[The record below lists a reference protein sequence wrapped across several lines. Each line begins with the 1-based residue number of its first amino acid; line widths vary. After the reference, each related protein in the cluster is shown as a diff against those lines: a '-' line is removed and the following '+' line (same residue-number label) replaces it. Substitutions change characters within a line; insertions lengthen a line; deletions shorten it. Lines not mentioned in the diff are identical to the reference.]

1 MIDYIY
7 IIYKTLQC
15 RQIYVSIVARSVSK
29 KSGWLWLTSTTGDF
43 KKCVSCIHPGMI
55 KMLGV
60 SKRQELTS
68 SRLHANRFFFTAQ
81 AESVGRSEMLGAESD
96 IQPKPDPQRIKWKW
110 FRFVYSGLYDF
121 MCIYKYMVYSGL
133 YDFMCIYIYIIV
145 VYLIWCVY
153 IYNYMVYS
161 GLFDF
166 MCIYIL

>member
-1 MIDYIY
+1 VYTYIDNSGDYGWLWLTIY

-81 AESVGRSEMLGAESD
+81 AESVGRSELLGAESD

-133 YDFMCIYIYIIV
+133 YDFMCIYIY
-145 VYLIWCVY
+145 
-153 IYNYMVYS
+153 YS
-161 GLFDF
+161 GLFDL
-166 MCIYIL
+166 MCIHI